1 MHSGLSWWLPRVGR
15 YPLLTPAQELTYGR
29 QVQEWRTHPDGPEH
43 CPPEI
48 RRRGIRARE
57 RFVRAN
63 LRLVVTIAKRFRR
76 LVSHHAF
83 DDLVQAGNQG
93 LIDAVERF
101 DPSRGYRFST
111 YAAYWIQMRVTTH
124 IERSE
129 RTIRL
134 PTTISP
140 KAAAIPRTIRKLFCS
155 LGREPT
161 RQDLADALGMSVL
174 ELDRIATV
182 GKPCV
187 SLDAVAFDDND
198 GVTTIGQLIASPAP
212 ALLTDEITALQ
223 HRLINLP
230 ERSQHVLRATYGIG
244 RGVAT
249 IPELA
254 REMGVTQ
261 RETRALLDQ
270 ALTGLRCAMDPDV
283 KQLQIGI
290 PAAVNNEPAWLVQ
303 IRGQLGPL
311 PPRRKRRDT
320 TSSDQFTLPICCS

>member
-1 MHSGLSWWLPRVGR
+1 M
-15 YPLLTPAQELTYGR
+15 
-29 QVQEWRTHPDGPEH
+29 
-43 CPPEI
+43 
-48 RRRGIRARE
+48 RARDQ
-57 RFVRAN
+57 FVRAN

-76 LVSHHAF
+76 LVSRDAF
-83 DDLVQAGNQG
+83 DDLVQAGNHG
-93 LIDAVERF
+93 LIEAVERF

-140 KAAAIPRTIRKLFCS
+140 KVAAIPRTIRKLFCN
-155 LGREPT
+155 LGHEPT
-161 RQDLADALGMSVL
+161 RQDLADALGMSVI
-174 ELDRIATV
+174 ELDRIATI
-182 GKPCV
+182 GRPCA
-187 SLDAVAFDDND
+187 SLDAVAFDDGDNT
-198 GVTTIGQLIASPAP
+198 TTIGQLIASPAP
-212 ALLTDEITALQ
+212 VLPTDDVTALQ
-223 HRLINLP
+223 HRLANLP
-230 ERSQHVLRATYGIG
+230 ERSQHVLKATYGIG

-261 RETRALLDQ
+261 RETRALVSQ

-283 KQLQIGI
+283 KQLQLSVQ
-290 PAAVNNEPAWLVQ
+290 ASVHDDPAWLIQ

-311 PPRRKRRDT
+311 PPRRKRQNAQL
-320 TSSDQFTLPICCS
+320 DQPTLPICC